1 MEVKNIWRKCSS
13 CKKDILLNTKYYE
26 CSVSTCTGQR
36 TGYVFC
42 SIPCWEVHLPGAR
55 HRDAGA
61 VEKKSPSQAVTM
73 SPNPSLHL
81 HPTSGSTSNSGL
93 NPSSNAGASLSSS
106 PQRRIIVNSNNA
118 SVNAGGGVS
127 LSRPAGI
134 RKSSMANEILVVV
147 SKMKQYI
154 RDISDM
160 NTSEEVSQ
168 KLSEMIR
175 VECDKAVENAK
186 ADGRKTVMAR
196 DFK

>member
-1 MEVKNIWRKCSS
+1 MSENFQVWRKCST

-42 SIPCWEVHLPGAR
+42 TIPCWEVHLPGAK

-61 VEKKSPSQAVTM
+61 IEKKSPQQATPVSSAAALEVT
-73 SPNPSLHL
+73 PG
-81 HPTSGSTSNSGL
+81 SG
-93 NPSSNAGASLSSS
+93 
-106 PQRRIIVNSNNA
+106 QRRIIISQPSSAATVKTASTMSNE
-118 SVNAGGGVS
+118 V
-127 LSRPAGI
+127 
-134 RKSSMANEILVVV
+134 LVVV

-154 RDISDM
+154 RDISEM
-160 NTSEEVSQ
+160 NTADEVSQ
-168 KLSEMIR
+168 KLSEIIR
-175 VECDKAVENAK
+175 IHCDRAMENAR

>member
-1 MEVKNIWRKCSS
+1 MENTTWRKCST
-13 CKKDILLNTKYYE
+13 CKKDIPLNTKYYE

-61 VEKKSPSQAVTM
+61 IEKKSPSQVT
-73 SPNPSLHL
+73 PSTETV
-81 HPTSGSTSNSGL
+81 PK
-93 NPSSNAGASLSSS
+93 
-106 PQRRIIVNSNNA
+106 RIIVNSSAA
-118 SVNAGGGVS
+118 SGVS
-127 LSRPAGI
+127 LSKPAGVK
-134 RKSSMANEILVVV
+134 KSSMDNEILVVV

-154 RDISDM
+154 RDISEM

-168 KLSEMIR
+168 KLSELIR
-175 VECDKAVENAK
+175 AQCDEAVENAR

-196 DFK
+196 DFKF